1 MSFGYIIKEGFAGY
15 KRAKFSF
22 ITSIISLM
30 LAVLLLGLLARFGY
44 NTYEIAEYL
53 RSQVDVEVYI
63 HDVDYNRRLALR
75 QALETQDV
83 VDQVNYIS
91 KDSAAAVF
99 IRDFGVEGSTM
110 ADLGFLPASYR
121 VSLKSDAALDDI
133 VAMVDQVR
141 EHRDVDEVIFNRM
154 QYQMLQSRF
163 RLVMLI
169 GGGLGAFILLTAIIL
184 VFNTIRLTIYA
195 KKKLIRA
202 MKLVGATNAF
212 IRRPFLVE
220 GLLQGFIAGLLAS
233 GVLDLVFRFILPKL
247 IPDADEMVFQWP
259 LGEWYFLIGAMML
272 LALLM
277 GLFGSRW
284 AARKFIRETSI
295 ATNE

>member
-1 MSFGYIIKEGFAGY
+1 MSFHYIIKEGFAGFN
-15 KRAKFSF
+15 RARLSF
-22 ITSIISLM
+22 ITSVISLM

-44 NTYEIAEYL
+44 NTYEIAENL
-53 RSQVDVEVYI
+53 RNQVDVEVYI
-63 HDVDYNRRLALR
+63 HEVDYNRRLAIR
-75 QALETQDV
+75 QMLEEKEV
-83 VDQVNYIS
+83 VSEVNYIS

-99 IRDFGVEGSTM
+99 IRDFGIEGSSL

-121 VSLKSDAALDDI
+121 VSLAADASVDDI
-133 VAMVDQVR
+133 ETMVNEIR
-141 EHRDVDEVIFNRM
+141 LHRDVDEVVFNRL

-169 GGGLGAFILLTAIIL
+169 GGGLGLFILLTAIIL

-233 GVLDLVFRFILPKL
+233 LALDLVFRYLLPAL
-247 IPDADEMVFQWP
+247 IPDTGDMVFIWP
-259 LGEWYFLIGAMML
+259 FGKWYYLIGAMMIL
-272 LALLM
+272 SLLM

-284 AARKFIRETSI
+284 AARTFIRETSV

>member
-1 MSFGYIIKEGFAGY
+1 MSLGYIIKEGFAGY
-15 KRAKFSF
+15 KRARLSF
-22 ITSIISLM
+22 ITSVMSLT

-44 NTYEIAEYL
+44 NTYEIAEHL

-63 HDVDYNRRLALR
+63 HDVDYNRRLAIR
-75 QALETQDV
+75 QMLEEKV
-83 VDQVNYIS
+83 IVDQVNFIS
-91 KDSAAAVF
+91 KDSASAVF
-99 IRDFGVEGSTM
+99 IRDFGIEGSSL

-121 VSLKSDAALDDI
+121 VSLKSDAGLEEIA
-133 VAMVDQVR
+133 AMVEEIR
-141 EHRDVDEVIFNRM
+141 LHRDVDEVVFNQL

-163 RLVMLI
+163 RIVMLI

-202 MKLVGATNAF
+202 MKLVGATNSF
-212 IRRPFLVE
+212 IRRPFIVE
-220 GLLQGFIAGLLAS
+220 GLLQGFIAGLMAS
-233 GVLDLVFRFILPKL
+233 LILDLVFRFLLPRL
-247 IPDADEMVFQWP
+247 IPDAGGMSFDWP
-259 LGEWYFLIGAMML
+259 FGEWYLLISAMMIL
-272 LALLM
+272 SLLM